1 MYTFRMH
8 ILEEKI
14 SEISEPKYCIQ
25 NLNEK
30 FKFNL
35 KMQIEKNNN
44 VQTIKKKKTYERIKK
59 S

>member
-1 MYTFRMH
+1 MH

-14 SEISEPKYCIQ
+14 SEIGESNYCIQ

-30 FKFNL
+30 FKLNL

-44 VQTIKKKKTYERIKK
+44 VETRKKKKKTYERIKK
-59 S
+59 AKS